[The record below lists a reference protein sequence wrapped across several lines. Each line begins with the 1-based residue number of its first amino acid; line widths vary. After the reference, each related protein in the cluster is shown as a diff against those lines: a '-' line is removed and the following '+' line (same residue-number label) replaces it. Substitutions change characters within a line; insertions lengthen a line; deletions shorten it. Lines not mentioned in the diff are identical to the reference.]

1 MTHALSWWE
10 SARPVPRM
18 GAVILGV
25 LILASLCT
33 AALKRA
39 KPDRDF
45 HELAARVRSWW
56 IMATVFFC
64 AVFFEPRL
72 SLAFFAFM
80 SFWALKEYLTL
91 LKTRPA
97 DHRTLVWAFLTIP
110 IQYWWIHS
118 AWYGMFIIF
127 IPVYMFLFLPVR
139 LILSRETAGFV
150 ASMSTIQWGLMTFVF
165 GLSHLAALLSLS
177 LKAVGPA
184 DGRSLVLFVVFTTE
198 MSDVLQYVWGKMLG
212 RRKILPTVSP
222 NKTWE
227 GFLGG
232 LGSMVLLSPLLRF
245 LTPFTVSETMAVSA
259 GIVFAGFLGGAVM
272 SAVKRDIGVKDY
284 GTLIPGHGGMID
296 RVDSLCYAAPLFFH
310 YVRYFHTL

>member
-1 MTHALSWWE
+1 MSRIFSLWE
-10 SARPVPRM
+10 AARPVSRM

-25 LILASLCT
+25 LVLASLCS
-33 AALKRA
+33 AILKRA
-39 KPDRDF
+39 RPDRDIR
-45 HELAARVRSWW
+45 ELAARVRSWW
-56 IMATVFFC
+56 IMASVFFC
-64 AVFFEPRL
+64 AIFLEPRL

-80 SFWALKEYLTL
+80 SFWALKEYVTL

-110 IQYWWIHS
+110 IQYWWIH
-118 AWYGMFIIF
+118 AGWYGMFIIF

-150 ASMSTIQWGLMTFVF
+150 ASMSTIHWGLMTFVF
-165 GLSHLAALLSLS
+165 GLSHLAALLTLP
-177 LKAVGPA
+177 LKTSGPA

-198 MSDVLQYVWGKMLG
+198 MSDVLQYVWGKLLG
-212 RRKILPTVSP
+212 KRKILPTVSP

-227 GFLGG
+227 GLLGG
-232 LGSMVLLSPLLRF
+232 LASLVLLSPLLRF
-245 LTPFTVSETMAVSA
+245 LTPFTVPEMLAVSA
-259 GIVFAGFLGGAVM
+259 GIVLAGFLGGAVM

-296 RVDSLCYAAPLFFH
+296 RVDSLCYAVPLFFH
-310 YVRYFHTL
+310 YVRYFHAL